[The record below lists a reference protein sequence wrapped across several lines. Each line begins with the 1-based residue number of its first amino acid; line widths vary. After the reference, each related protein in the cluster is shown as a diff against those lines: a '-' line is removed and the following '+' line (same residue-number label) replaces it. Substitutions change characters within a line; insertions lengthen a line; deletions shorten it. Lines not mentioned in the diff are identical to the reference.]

1 MLNELENLGLRPRR
15 FRIPQRNPT
24 VSAGADVT
32 PLETRTGRP
41 RERSARY
48 CNPRDEASPDAK
60 SRPLSLAL
68 GNATGCLVSDERQRD
83 HVPAIVPERQRCRLA
98 ADFRFDR
105 IACKEPAS

>member
-32 PLETRTGRP
+32 PLGTSTGRP

-48 CNPRDEASPDAK
+48 CNPRDEACPDVK
-60 SRPLSLAL
+60 SKPLSLAL
-68 GNATGCLVSDERQRD
+68 GNASI
-83 HVPAIVPERQRCRLA
+83 HVGVAGAGDAP
-98 ADFRFDR
+98 DDR
-105 IACKEPAS
+105 PRSRARVR